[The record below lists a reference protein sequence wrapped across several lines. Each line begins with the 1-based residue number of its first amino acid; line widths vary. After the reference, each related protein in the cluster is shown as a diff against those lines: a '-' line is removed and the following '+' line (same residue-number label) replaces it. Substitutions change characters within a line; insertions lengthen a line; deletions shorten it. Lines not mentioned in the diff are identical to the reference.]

1 MSRTYSNVVVAGSRS
16 KATLAVGFEM
26 CRVDG
31 GIVVMPIYDEGRAL
45 HRDIRLA
52 VDCLPER
59 CRCLQVCSSFG
70 AGPIA
75 AEMEW
80 EAWKGKVGRCRSA
93 RPSIEIA
100 RG

>member
-52 VDCLPER
+52 VECLPER
-59 CRCLQVCSSFG
+59 CRCLQVCRQLWSRANRG
-70 AGPIA
+70 GN
-75 AEMEW
+75 
-80 EAWKGKVGRCRSA
+80 GVGGV
-93 RPSIEIA
+93 EE
-100 RG
+100 